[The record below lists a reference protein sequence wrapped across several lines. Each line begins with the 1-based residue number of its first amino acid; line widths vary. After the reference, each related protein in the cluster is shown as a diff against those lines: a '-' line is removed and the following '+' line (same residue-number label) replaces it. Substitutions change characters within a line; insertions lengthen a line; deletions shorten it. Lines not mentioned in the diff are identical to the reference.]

1 MKVLVVLNENP
12 AGSHPDVYEAFTGLV
27 SEGLV
32 RSYDVYSHLLARARG
47 LTGAQIARELLES
60 VGDAGHDLIIWM
72 HTSGLEVGNET
83 LRAMSNLSQHPIM
96 AYWEAD
102 SYHPLFKPIP
112 KPMVRIMR
120 YCSRVFVPCGGPL
133 LAGMARAGINE
144 VRYAPSTASKTRF
157 LPLWSPDG
165 RGDHGII
172 LIGNKVTSRIP
183 FKTMPGARARR
194 RLVKA
199 FEQRCGAGFAVY
211 GSGWRGPSAK
221 GPREFDEQQRLNA
234 GSRLAVGIENLFS
247 PWYFSNRLPI
257 ALACGVPLIYRRN
270 PGFDQVFGESL
281 ADRFFD
287 TTPQAIAMA
296 ERLLASDD
304 DTLRAQ
310 SRANRLFF
318 EENLTTE
325 LVARYVVST
334 SLSHAGKVPTDSKIG
349 GAGANAEPLWQRIP
363 PLVSGGRVHG

>member
-1 MKVLVVLNENP
+1 MKALEQT
-12 AGSHPDVYEAFTGLV
+12 Y
-27 SEGLV
+27 
-32 RSYDVYSHLLARARG
+32 
-47 LTGAQIARELLES
+47 GAS
-60 VGDAGHDLIIWM
+60 
-72 HTSGLEVGNET
+72 S
-83 LRAMSNLSQHPIM
+83 
-96 AYWEAD
+96 
-102 SYHPLFKPIP
+102 
-112 KPMVRIMR
+112 
-120 YCSRVFVPCGGPL
+120 
-133 LAGMARAGINE
+133 
-144 VRYAPSTASKTRF
+144 
-157 LPLWSPDG
+157 
-165 RGDHGII
+165 
-172 LIGNKVTSRIP
+172 
-183 FKTMPGARARR
+183 
-194 RLVKA
+194 
-199 FEQRCGAGFAVY
+199 AVY
-211 GSGWRGPSAK
+211 GSGWKGPSAK

-234 GSRLAVGIENLFS
+234 GSRIAAGIECLFS

-304 DTLRAQ
+304 TLRAQ

-334 SLSHAGKVPTDSKIG
+334 SLSRAGKVPTDSRIG